1 MMTPINSKKKSY
13 KCLDVLCG
21 AFDVCR
27 CVLWHCDMEQSHC
40 SSHSFSII
48 LEAVLAYDAVL
59 QNEGGSSSKPGQSWR
74 AGADRCLSTWPVL
87 PAPLCVSDL
96 VPQSLCGHC
105 PAAFRV
111 GLCSTLRLFGT
122 CACRVTI
129 PLCHCLL
136 PVPLPCALR
145 SFWLLSPVKAAHPFG
160 DGGIPFPD

>member
-1 MMTPINSKKKSY
+1 
-13 KCLDVLCG
+13 
-21 AFDVCR
+21 
-27 CVLWHCDMEQSHC
+27 MEQSHC